1 MDNGQMTQMSNDTLP
16 PPPET
21 TEAPAHALQ
30 GMELVN
36 ATWDEIGR
44 KIRPVLNRV
53 FVRTDLPPEKIGM
66 VYMPAEMWGQYGQ
79 RLGSKVFVT
88 ATVLASSQNVKD
100 APPIGS
106 KVVFSR
112 LMFGWTNKMAD
123 GTHVGWIDANE
134 IIGFAEEGDVL
145 PYFAGA

>member
-1 MDNGQMTQMSNDTLP
+1 MDNGQVTSNMTDVTLAP
-16 PPPET
+16 APET
-21 TEAPAHALQ
+21 TEAPSLQ
-30 GMELVN
+30 GQALVD
-36 ATWDEIGR
+36 ATWEEIGR
-44 KIRPVLNRV
+44 KIRPVNTRI
-53 FVRTDLPPEKIGM
+53 FVRTDLPPQKIGL

-88 ATVLASSQNVKD
+88 ATVLSVGPNVKD
-100 APPIGS
+100 APAIGT

-112 LMFGWTNKMAD
+112 LMFGWTNKMVD

-134 IIGFAEEGDVL
+134 IIGVAEEGDIL